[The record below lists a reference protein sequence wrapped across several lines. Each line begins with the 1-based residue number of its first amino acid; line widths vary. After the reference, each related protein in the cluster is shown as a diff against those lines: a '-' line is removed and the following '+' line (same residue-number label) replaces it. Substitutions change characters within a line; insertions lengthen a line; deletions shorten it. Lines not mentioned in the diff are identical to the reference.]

1 MSIKINT
8 GDLDNVIIK
17 LEKDVK
23 SIDYTEVAKASLLK
37 IGSISRKN
45 YLSGP
50 RPQKLGVKT
59 GRLRNSIGIGT
70 DGIIN
75 IVKKQEGVK
84 ATIGTKVKYA
94 PKHEFGY
101 GIKPR
106 PFLKPAL
113 DDFKSKDLANIIR
126 KFLKGVL

>member
-8 GDLDNVIIK
+8 SDLDNVIIK

-23 SIDYTEVAKASLLK
+23 NIDYTEVAEASLLK

-84 ATIGTKVKYA
+84 ATIGTTVNYA

-101 GIKPR
+101 GIKAR

-113 DDFKSKDLANIIR
+113 DDFKSKDLANIIK
-126 KFLKGVL
+126 KFLKGIL